1 MASFGISTAGML
13 VKYCVEATAGTRPT
27 TNYTLIPGCKALPA
41 LFNEPNTLQTTTLEA
56 IKNHTYCEGLGDS
69 GGAVAITVNDYAE
82 FRTAWDTCVSAYDAL
97 TGGKTMWFEFSYPAG
112 SNLDSFYFPGR
123 PVALGFGGAD
133 VDAVLEN
140 NANIVPVGD
149 YTFAAASVVSA

>member
-13 VKYCVEATAGTRPT
+13 VKYATGATRPT
-27 TNYTLIPGCKALPA
+27 TGYTLIPGCKALPA

-56 IKNHTYCEGLGDS
+56 TKNHTYTEGLGDS
-69 GGAVAITVNDYAE
+69 GGAVAITANDYSE
-82 FRTAWDTCVSAYDAL
+82 FRTAWATCVSAYEAL
-97 TGGKTMWFEFSYPAG
+97 TSGNQMWFEFSYPAG
-112 SNLDSFYFPGR
+112 SDLDSFYFPGK
-123 PVALGFGGAD
+123 PVELGFGGAD

-140 NANIVPVGD
+140 NANIMPEGD